1 MKVIKQ
7 ENEFGLIISFKE
19 LDKQFDVSFSGNGD
33 LYWTICS
40 ENVNDDNNFIITKE
54 NYEVYRL
61 FEELFDDIENIK
73 IFDDEEYITFY
84 LKTEE
89 EKQEYIKNQKDE
101 IEYEKNKYR
110 LFNLS
115 NYNELFD
122 KENNTI
128 TWYSDETNHEVANI
142 LKIRKENESF
152 ELEFYIQPYIEGY
165 DRDFNSLYHI
175 PIRFRN
181 SGGSYDPFNIVFMK
195 MYEKMKQVYDIS
207 DYGHQIHI
215 EEYLYN
221 QNKIKKLTK

>member
-33 LYWTICS
+33 LYWTIYS

-142 LKIRKENESF
+142 LKIRKESKSF

-181 SGGSYDPFNIVFMK
+181 SGSSYDPFNIVFMR
-195 MYEKMKQVYDIS
+195 MYEKMKQVYDIN

-215 EEYLYN
+215 KEYLYN

>member
-1 MKVIKQ
+1 MKVIKH
-7 ENEFGLIISFKE
+7 ENEFGLIISFQE

-33 LYWTICS
+33 LYWTIRS
-40 ENVNDDNNFIITKE
+40 ENINDDNNFIITKE

-73 IFDDEEYITFY
+73 IDDDEEYITFY

-89 EKQEYIKNQKDE
+89 EKQEYIKKRKDE

-122 KENNTI
+122 KENNAI
-128 TWYSDETNHEVANI
+128 TWYSDETSHEVANI
-142 LKIRKENESF
+142 LKIKKENESF

-181 SGGSYDPFNIVFMK
+181 SGSSYDPFNIVFMR
-195 MYEKMKQVYDIS
+195 MYGKMKQVDNVN

-221 QNKIKKLTK
+221 QSKIKKLTK

>member
-115 NYNELFD
+115 NHNELFD

-152 ELEFYIQPYIEGY
+152 ELEFYIQPYIEEY

-181 SGGSYDPFNIVFMK
+181 SGSSYDPFNIVFMR
-195 MYEKMKQVYDIS
+195 MYEKMKQVYDIN

>member
-1 MKVIKQ
+1 MKVIKH

-33 LYWTICS
+33 LYWTFCS

-110 LFNLS
+110 LFNLL

-128 TWYSDETNHEVANI
+128 TWYSDETNHKVANI
-142 LKIRKENESF
+142 LKIRKENELF

-181 SGGSYDPFNIVFMK
+181 SGSSYDPFNIVFMR
-195 MYEKMKQVYDIS
+195 MYEKMKQVDHVN

>member
-1 MKVIKQ
+1 MKVIKH
-7 ENEFGLIISFKE
+7 ENEFGLIIYFKE

-142 LKIRKENESF
+142 LKIKKENESF

-181 SGGSYDPFNIVFMK
+181 SGSSYDPFNIVFMR
-195 MYEKMKQVYDIS
+195 MYEKMKQVYDIN
-207 DYGHQIHI
+207 DYGQQVHI

>member
-1 MKVIKQ
+1 MQVIKQ
-7 ENEFGLIISFKE
+7 DSEFGIDIFFKE
-19 LDKQFDVSFSGNGD
+19 ENKYLAITYGGNLD
-33 LYWTICS
+33 LYWTIHS
-40 ENVNDDNNFIITKE
+40 KNTNDDNNFIITKE

-61 FEELFDDIENIK
+61 FEELFDDIENIR
-73 IFDDEEYITFY
+73 IFDEEYIPFY
-84 LKTEE
+84 LETEE

-110 LFNLS
+110 LFNHS

-142 LKIRKENESF
+142 LKIKKEKELF
-152 ELEFYIQPYIEGY
+152 KLEFYIQPYIEGY
-165 DRDFNSLYHI
+165 DRDFNSLYYI

-181 SGGSYDPFNIVFMK
+181 SGSSYDPFNIVFMR
-195 MYEKMKQVYDIS
+195 MYRKLKQIDDVN

-215 EEYLYN
+215 EEYLFN
-221 QNKIKKLTK
+221 QNKVKKLTK

>member
-1 MKVIKQ
+1 MKVIKK
-7 ENEFGLIISFKE
+7 ENEFGLIISFRE

-33 LYWTICS
+33 LYWTFCS
-40 ENVNDDNNFIITKE
+40 KNVNDDNNFIITKE

-73 IFDDEEYITFY
+73 IDDDEEYITFY
-84 LKTEE
+84 LKTKE

-128 TWYSDETNHEVANI
+128 TWYSDETSHEVANI
-142 LKIRKENESF
+142 LKIKKENESF
-152 ELEFYIQPYIEGY
+152 ELKFYIQPYIEGY

-181 SGGSYDPFNIVFMK
+181 SGSSYDPFNIVFMK
-195 MYEKMKQVYDIS
+195 MYEKMKRVDNIN